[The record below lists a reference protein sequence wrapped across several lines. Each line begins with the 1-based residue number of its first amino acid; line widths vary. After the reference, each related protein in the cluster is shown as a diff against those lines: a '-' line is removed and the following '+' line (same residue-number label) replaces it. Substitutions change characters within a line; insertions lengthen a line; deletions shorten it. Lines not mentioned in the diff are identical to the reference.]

1 MTATST
7 RDIGH
12 WIGGP
17 TPGNGPTAAVVDPAT
32 GDVTARVALG
42 GAEVVDEAVAAA
54 AEAQTAREEVFGPV
68 LAVVRRRTWEEAIA
82 LVNRSPYGNGA
93 VLFTADGAAARA
105 FESEVTAG
113 AVGVNVPI
121 PIPVSQHSFGGWKDS
136 MFGEYGM
143 YGEDGVACYTR
154 MKVVTSRWPRR
165 ADAGVDLGFP
175 TNH

>member
-1 MTATST
+1 
-7 RDIGH
+7 
-12 WIGGP
+12 
-17 TPGNGPTAAVVDPAT
+17 
-32 GDVTARVALG
+32 
-42 GAEVVDEAVAAA
+42 
-54 AEAQTAREEVFGPV
+54 
-68 LAVVRRRTWEEAIA
+68 
-82 LVNRSPYGNGA
+82 
-93 VLFTADGAAARA
+93 
-105 FESEVTAG
+105 VTAG